1 MSQGTSCG
9 WCVSIRRGRCLAHSG
24 QGWLQSFFQPKA
36 FVNGCIMMQND
47 DLSEPKKNQLKH
59 AHVRVLFLWSYF
71 VYSCLPP
78 KSKVK
83 KNNSWCFYV
92 GSKFAHCGV
101 SCLFIFGF
109 RHIQGSGRK
118 QPGRSIVVCPLA
130 VCIPQWASWLIN
142 VEVEFWRCGSLEH
155 SYDAFLRKTK
165 LWMNLRE
172 V

>member
-47 DLSEPKKNQLKH
+47 DLSEPKKITSIETCSCSRFILMIIFC
-59 AHVRVLFLWSYF
+59 VLMFT
-71 VYSCLPP
+71 P
-78 KSKVK
+78 KVQSQ

-92 GSKFAHCGV
+92 GSKFAHREG
-101 SCLFIFGF
+101 SLLFIFRF

-155 SYDAFLRKTK
+155 RYDEFLRKSK
-165 LWMNLRE
+165 L
-172 V
+172 